1 LPFQRRANA
10 DNFLETNQLMT
21 KRLTIL
27 FFILIGLGITSF
39 AQTNPNRDELQKQEQ
54 TLRRELEDLNQLKN
68 QIQKNKKSTLAQM
81 AVIKSKIAKREALVN
96 SIAKQVKIIDDA
108 IATNQQDVQK
118 LNKDLDTLKT
128 KYEKSIVFAYK
139 SRSGYE
145 YLNFLFSANS
155 FNDAV
160 KRITYLKSYRQ
171 NREAQA
177 TAIDMSQ
184 KDLNVKID
192 QLGSNKKDRLK
203 TLGVHNEQL
212 KVLVDD
218 RKEQDKIIKQ
228 LKGKEQEVTQQ
239 LRQKEAQRRKMQSA
253 LLTIIKRETA
263 EAEKKEKDR
272 LAKQKAA
279 NDAATAK
286 AKSDANAPVV
296 SAKPAPKATVK
307 NGNKV
312 GVVEGGVTNTSGN
325 RPYSALET
333 TEEGREAS
341 VSIENGKGNLPWPVD
356 KGNLYIHFGVENIP
370 GTKLNRKSDGIE
382 LAVPKGSS
390 VKSVANGIVKYTGDI
405 NGDLTVFVQHGKYFS
420 TYTHLSSINV
430 SIGQEVK
437 AGTLLGRS
445 GVNIEGEG
453 ALLFM
458 ISNDKGSFLD
468 PENWLKNRR

>member
-1 LPFQRRANA
+1 
-10 DNFLETNQLMT
+10 MT
-21 KRLTIL
+21 KKGAIL
-27 FFILIGLGITSF
+27 FFILFGIGISSF
-39 AQTNPNRDELQKQEQ
+39 AQTNVSREELQKQEQ
-54 TLRRELEDLNQLKN
+54 TLRKELEELNQLKD
-68 QIQKNKKSTLAQM
+68 QIQKNKKSTLAQV

-108 IATNQQDVQK
+108 IAANQQDVQK
-118 LNKDLDTLKT
+118 LNKDLDTLRS

-160 KRITYLKSYRQ
+160 KRVTYLKSYRQ

-177 TAIDMSQ
+177 SAIDMSQ
-184 KDLNVKID
+184 KDLSQKIG

-203 TLGVHNEQL
+203 TLGVQNEQL

-218 RKEQDKIIKQ
+218 RKEQDKIISQ
-228 LKGKEQEVTQQ
+228 LKGKEQEVTAQ
-239 LRQKEAQRRKMQSA
+239 LKQKEAQRKKMQSA
-253 LLTIIKRETA
+253 LLTIIRRETL
-263 EAEKKEKDR
+263 EAEKKEKER
-272 LAKQKAA
+272 LAKLKAA
-279 NDAATAK
+279 SDAAALA
-286 AKSDANAPVV
+286 AKSAATKTKTENPPVA
-296 SAKPAPKATVK
+296 AKSESRTATK

-312 GVVEGGVTNTSGN
+312 SAVEGGLTNTSGN

-341 VSIENGKGNLPWPVD
+341 ISIENNRGGLPWPVD
-356 KGNLYIHFGVENIP
+356 KGNVYVHFGVENIP

-390 VKSVANGIVKYTGDI
+390 VKSIANGVVKYTGDI

-430 SIGQEVK
+430 SVGQEVRG
-437 AGTLLGRS
+437 GTLLGRS

-453 ALLFM
+453 SLLFM

>member
-1 LPFQRRANA
+1 
-10 DNFLETNQLMT
+10 MT
-21 KRLTIL
+21 KKGAIL
-27 FFILIGLGITSF
+27 FFLLLGFSIISF
-39 AQTNPNRDELQKQEQ
+39 AQTNVSREELQKQEQ
-54 TLRRELEDLNQLKN
+54 TLRKELEELNQLKD

-96 SIAKQVKIIDDA
+96 SIAKQVKLIDDA
-108 IATNQQDVQK
+108 IAANQKDVQK
-118 LNKDLDTLKT
+118 LNKDLDTLKS
-128 KYEKSIVFAYK
+128 KYEKSIIFAYK

-145 YLNFLFSANS
+145 YLNFLFSANN

-160 KRITYLKSYRQ
+160 KRVTYLKSYRQ

-177 TAIDMSQ
+177 SAIDMSQ
-184 KDLNVKID
+184 KDLSQKIGL
-192 QLGSNKKDRLK
+192 LGSNKKDRLK
-203 TLGVHNEQL
+203 TLGVQNEQI

-218 RKEQDKIIKQ
+218 RKEQDKIIGQ
-228 LKGKEQEVTQQ
+228 LKVKEQEVTAQ
-239 LRQKEAQRRKMQSA
+239 LKQKEAQRKKMQSA
-253 LLTIIKRETA
+253 LLTIIRRETV

-272 LAKQKAA
+272 LAKLKVS
-279 NDAATAK
+279 NDATTSKSKNEATIANT
-286 AKSDANAPVV
+286 KSE
-296 SAKPAPKATVK
+296 PKTTSK

-312 GVVEGGVTNTSGN
+312 SAVEGGLTSTSGN

-341 VSIENGKGNLPWPVD
+341 ISIENNKGGLPWPVD
-356 KGNLYIHFGVENIP
+356 KGNVYVHFGVENIP

-382 LAVPKGSS
+382 LAVPKGTS
-390 VKSVANGIVKYTGDI
+390 VKSIANGVVKYTGDI

-430 SIGQEVK
+430 SVGQEVK
-437 AGTLLGRS
+437 GGTLLGRS

-453 ALLFM
+453 SLLFM

>member
-1 LPFQRRANA
+1 
-10 DNFLETNQLMT
+10 MT
-21 KRLTIL
+21 KQGAIL
-27 FFILIGLGITSF
+27 FFFLVFGMNSF
-39 AQTNPNRDELQKQEQ
+39 AQSNVSREELQKQEQ
-54 TLRRELEDLNQLKN
+54 TLRKELEELNHLKD

-96 SIAKQVKIIDDA
+96 SIAKQVKLIDDA
-108 IATNQQDVQK
+108 IAANQKDVQK
-118 LNKDLDTLKT
+118 LNKDLDTLKS

-160 KRITYLKSYRQ
+160 KRVTYLKSYRQ

-177 TAIDMSQ
+177 QSIDMSQ
-184 KDLNVKID
+184 KDLSQKIG

-203 TLGVHNEQL
+203 TLGLQNEQL

-218 RKEQDKIIKQ
+218 RKEQDKIIVQ
-228 LKGKEQEVTQQ
+228 LKSKEQEVTDQ
-239 LRQKEAQRRKMQSA
+239 LKQKEAQRKKMQSA
-253 LLTIIKRETA
+253 LLTIIRRETL

-272 LAKQKAA
+272 LAKLKAA
-279 NDAATAK
+279 NDAGANKSKNETNNNKPDQKTA
-286 AKSDANAPVV
+286 S
-296 SAKPAPKATVK
+296 K

-312 GVVEGGVTNTSGN
+312 GDVEGGLTKTAGD

-341 VSIENGKGNLPWPVD
+341 ILIENSKGALPWPVD
-356 KGNLYIHFGVENIP
+356 KGNVFVHFGVENMP

-390 VKSVANGIVKYTGDI
+390 VKSIANGQVRYTGDI

-420 TYTHLSSINV
+420 TYTHLSNINV
-430 SIGQEVK
+430 SVGQEVR
-437 AGTLLGRS
+437 AGTVLGRS

-453 ALLFM
+453 SLLFM